1 MMAIPHIYAILM
13 AAVYVILMAIDYAI
27 LLATTYRR
35 PILPIMIILV
45 RMKIKMTL
53 LSFSSSY

>member
-45 RMKIKMTL
+45 PMKIKMTL